1 MSMAGLK
8 HEDALLRGVSLMR
21 NATIRIQRDKV
32 FYFDPMGIE
41 EDMNDADFIFIS
53 HDHWDHLSPEDIR
66 KIIKEDTVLVAPES
80 SAALLAD
87 EGFGN
92 VTSVRPSESY
102 EISGVSFSTVPMYN
116 VGKKFHEKE
125 KNWVGYIV
133 RIDDADYYFAG
144 DTDFIPEMKTIK
156 ADVVFLPVGGTY
168 TMTVSEAAKAANIM
182 RPAVAVPMHYGDVA
196 GAAEDGEAF
205 VEGLD
210 ESIRGVVLK

>member
-1 MSMAGLK
+1 MAGLK

-92 VTSVRPSESY
+92 VTSV
-102 EISGVSFSTVPMYN
+102 
-116 VGKKFHEKE
+116 
-125 KNWVGYIV
+125 
-133 RIDDADYYFAG
+133 
-144 DTDFIPEMKTIK
+144 
-156 ADVVFLPVGGTY
+156 
-168 TMTVSEAAKAANIM
+168 
-182 RPAVAVPMHYGDVA
+182 
-196 GAAEDGEAF
+196 
-205 VEGLD
+205 
-210 ESIRGVVLK
+210 